1 MCVTARQGC
10 IFAGLKSL
18 FHIGAKTTLQF
29 TVGEKDLAEFE
40 TGVVH
45 EFYGTFALGR
55 DAEWTC
61 RQFVLVM
68 KEEGEEG
75 IGTFLNIRHQSPAL
89 LNETVSITAEIIRLE
104 GNSIDCSFEVR
115 VGERIIATGTQGQK
129 ILKLEK
135 LERLVE
141 GIRGNG

>member
-1 MCVTARQGC
+1 M
-10 IFAGLKSL
+10 KSL

-61 RQFVLVM
+61 RQFVLEM

-115 VGERIIATGTQGQK
+115 VGERVIATGIQGQK

-135 LERLVE
+135 LVRLVE

>member
-18 FHIGAKTTLQF
+18 FHIGAQISLEF

-61 RQFVLVM
+61 RQFVLEM

-89 LNETVSITAEIIRLE
+89 LGETVSIKAEIIRLE

>member
-1 MCVTARQGC
+1 M
-10 IFAGLKSL
+10 KSL

-61 RQFVLVM
+61 RQFVLEM

-115 VGERIIATGTQGQK
+115 VGERVIAIGTQGQK

>member
-61 RQFVLVM
+61 RQFVLEM

-75 IGTFLNIRHQSPAL
+75 IGTFLNIRHQRPAL

>member
-1 MCVTARQGC
+1 M
-10 IFAGLKSL
+10 KSL

-61 RQFVLVM
+61 RQFVLEM

-75 IGTFLNIRHQSPAL
+75 IGTFLNIRHQRPAL

-115 VGERIIATGTQGQK
+115 VGERVIATGTQGQK

-135 LERLVE
+135 LARLVE

>member
-1 MCVTARQGC
+1 
-10 IFAGLKSL
+10 LKSL

>member
-1 MCVTARQGC
+1 M
-10 IFAGLKSL
+10 KSL

-61 RQFVLVM
+61 RQFVLEM
-68 KEEGEEG
+68 KEDGEEG
-75 IGTFLNIRHQSPAL
+75 IGTFLNIRHQRPAL
-89 LNETVSITAEIIRLE
+89 LGETVSITAEIIRLE
-104 GNSIDCSFEVR
+104 GNSIDCSFEVK
-115 VGERIIATGTQGQK
+115 VGERVIATGTQGQK

-135 LERLVE
+135 LARLVE

>member
-10 IFAGLKSL
+10 IFAGWKSR

-61 RQFVLVM
+61 RQFVLEM
-68 KEEGEEG
+68 KEDGEEG
-75 IGTFLNIRHQSPAL
+75 IGTFLNIRHQRPAL
-89 LNETVSITAEIIRLE
+89 LGETVSITAEIIRLE

-115 VGERIIATGTQGQK
+115 VGERVIATGTQGQK

-135 LERLVE
+135 LARLVE

>member
-61 RQFVLVM
+61 RQFVLEM

-89 LNETVSITAEIIRLE
+89 LGETVRITAEIIRLE

-115 VGERIIATGTQGQK
+115 VGERVIATGTQGQK

-135 LERLVE
+135 LARVVE